1 MADGYKD
8 IKAAAKDTH
17 KNIWGAWF
25 FFGIVAIA
33 VALFTDDDSVTGII
47 ADFVAKWGWIP
58 STVIALL
65 ASGRASS
72 RADEARKRALQ

>member
-1 MADGYKD
+1 MADGYND
-8 IKAAAKDTH
+8 IKAAAKDTQ
-17 KNIWGAWF
+17 KDIWSAWLF
-25 FFGIVAIA
+25 CGIVAIA
-33 VALFTDDDSVTGII
+33 VAFFTDDDSVTGMI

-58 STVIALL
+58 STLIALV